1 MSRASVAS
9 SFRRGLSWAA
19 LAIVMAGPALAA
31 DKARVA
37 VIQTGSVRD
46 PVMSEASRFQA
57 STERA
62 QLAVTVDRAKV
73 IRLPESTK
81 IVIVGNPAIADV
93 AIQKNGVVVVTGK
106 SYGVTNLIA
115 LDGLGTMLAESILSV
130 AAPSEATVVLQ
141 RGALDRQTYSCTP
154 NCMPSVVLGDANTY
168 FSENKGQ
175 ADQHTQFAT
184 QR

>member
-1 MSRASVAS
+1 MSVKSPLS
-9 SFRRGLSWAA
+9 IGLSAIGFAMALVEPASAA
-19 LAIVMAGPALAA
+19 E
-31 DKARVA
+31 KSRVA
-37 VIQTGSVRD
+37 VLQTGTLRD
-46 PVMSEASRFQA
+46 TLSAAPENGRFQA

-62 QLAVTVDRAKV
+62 QLSVTVDRAKV

-115 LDGLGTMLAESILSV
+115 LDGLGTMLAESTLRV
-130 AAPSEATVVLQ
+130 AAPSEAIVVLQ

-154 NCMPSVVLGDANTY
+154 SCMPSVVLGDANTF
-168 FSENKGQ
+168 FSDNKAQ